1 MLISIVRTDLNDLYT
16 IGRMM
21 INGVFEC
28 FTLEDK
34 VREVDGQPYA
44 SWKIKNETAIPKQR
58 YRVVITES
66 IRFKQDMPLLV
77 GDKEF
82 ANNWSGVRIHCGN
95 TAKDTSGCILV
106 GKRVGDGCLEQ
117 SRVAYTALFDKID
130 YAISHGEMVEL
141 EIL

>member
-1 MLISIVRTDLNDLYT
+1 MLISIVRTDLTDEYT

-21 INGVFEC
+21 IDGVFEC

-34 VREVDGQPYA
+34 VREDDRPYA
-44 SWKIKNETAIPKQR
+44 QWKIKNETAIPRQR

-66 IRFKQDMPLLV
+66 IRFKRDMPLLI
-77 GDKEF
+77 GNKEF
-82 ANNWSGVRIHCGN
+82 ADNWSGVRIHAGN

-130 YAISHGEMVEL
+130 YAISHSETVYL